1 MFDSDLLAMRDRLLD
16 ARFRGIR
23 RVRDAN
29 GEEVEYR
36 SDSEMAAAL
45 VALDQEIKR
54 RSGNK
59 PVTTIRFNCSK
70 GL

>member
-1 MFDSDLLAMRDRLLD
+1 MFDTDLLAMRDRLLD

-29 GEEVEYR
+29 GEEVEYK
-36 SDSEMAAAL
+36 SDSEMAAAI

-54 RSGNK
+54 RSGNR
-59 PVTTIRFNCSK
+59 PVTTIRFNCTK

>member
-1 MFDSDLLAMRDRLLD
+1 MFDTDLLAMRDRLLD

-29 GEEVEYR
+29 GEEVEYK
-36 SDSEMAAAL
+36 SDSEMAAAI

-59 PVTTIRFNCSK
+59 PVTTIRFNCTK

>member
-1 MFDSDLLAMRDRLLD
+1 MFDSDLFAMRDRLLK
-16 ARFRGIR
+16 ARFAGLRE
-23 RVRDAN
+23 VRDSN
-29 GEEVEYR
+29 GETVVYK

-54 RSGNK
+54 RSGNR
-59 PVTTIRFNCSK
+59 PVTTIRFSTSK

>member
-1 MFDSDLLAMRDRLLD
+1 MFVTDLLAARDRLLD

-23 RVRDAN
+23 RVRDSN

-45 VALDQEIKR
+45 VALDNEIKR
-54 RSGNK
+54 RSGDK
-59 PVTTIRFNCSK
+59 PVTTIRFSTSK

>member
-54 RSGNK
+54 RSGNQ
-59 PVTTIRFNCSK
+59 PVTTIRFSTSK

>member
-1 MFDSDLLAMRDRLLD
+1 MFDSDLSGMRDRLLK
-16 ARFRGIR
+16 ARFAGLRE
-23 RVRDAN
+23 VRDSN
-29 GEEVEYR
+29 GETVVYK

-54 RSGNK
+54 RSGNR
-59 PVTTIRFNCSK
+59 PVTEIRFSTSK